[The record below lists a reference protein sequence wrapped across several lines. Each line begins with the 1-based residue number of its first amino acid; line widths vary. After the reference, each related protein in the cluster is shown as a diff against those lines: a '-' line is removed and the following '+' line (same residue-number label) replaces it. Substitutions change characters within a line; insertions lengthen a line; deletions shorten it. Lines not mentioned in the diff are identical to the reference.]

1 MKYFKP
7 VAQALPAKAAATL
20 FLLCGLLV
28 VSGCDAG
35 RETTANDAGFAGLGA
50 ASEGYTQAH
59 AGMSLNF
66 PADHG
71 PHTGFRIEWWYLTAN
86 LEDERGE
93 PLGLQWTLFRQAQ
106 QSVNTATP
114 DGPWAAQQI
123 WMAHMALSRGE
134 QHRAAERFARGTD
147 VVRADHQAGV
157 IAKPFR
163 AWLDNW
169 QLESLGTTEDA
180 LDRLQLSAEA
190 KDGQGD
196 FGYELTLEASGP
208 LVRHGIKGFSQK
220 SANGQ
225 GSMYY
230 SQPFYRASGRVWL
243 NGESVSVN
251 GEAWLEREWSS
262 QLLSKKQSGWD
273 WFSLHLNSGY
283 KLMAFRLRGRGDNH
297 SDYLSGSW
305 ISPDGEIMPLSAESI
320 TLTPLKNAG
329 VAGRH
334 VPVHWRL
341 TLPEQQL
348 TLSVSAHH
356 PNRWMHTSVPYW
368 EGAVSVTDAD
378 SGAPLGRGYLE
389 MTGY

>member
-50 ASEGYTQAH
+50 ASEGYTRAH

-114 DGPWAAQQI
+114 DSPWAAQQI

-134 QHRAAERFARGTD
+134 QHRVAERFARGTD

-157 IAKPFR
+157 ITKPFR

-169 QLESLGTTEDA
+169 QLTSLSTTEDA

-251 GEAWLEREWSS
+251 GEAWLDREWSS
-262 QLLSKKQSGWD
+262 QLLSEKQSGWD
-273 WFSLHLNSGY
+273 WFSLHLNSGH
-283 KLMAFRLRGRGDNH
+283 KLMAFRLRGGGDNH

-305 ISPDGEIMPLSAESI
+305 ISPDGEVMPLSAESI
-320 TLTPLKNAG
+320 TLTPLKNAD

-334 VPVHWRL
+334 MPVHWRL